1 VFASPGGPS
10 SPTMSA
16 RSSPRRAL
24 APWIVA
30 AAAVVML
37 FVSFGQRLPCT
48 QSYRGPGG
56 QLELNWGNDREFVYF
71 CYSDVIALYGSDH
84 IAGGGFPYK
93 TSWLDGSH
101 PRQVAYV
108 EYPVLTGLLMWAGG
122 RLAAGYGHIA
132 SSLALPRPAAVVV
145 YFDVI
150 VVILAIA
157 WLLVVGAVVRLM
169 EPGSRHALMVA
180 LSPLVL
186 AQLYT
191 NFDAVAIAFATLA
204 LLAWARRRPLL
215 AGVLLGLGGAAKLYP
230 LLLLIPLLVL
240 CLRAGRLRD
249 GWRALGGAV
258 LAWSAAN
265 APIALLYPSGW
276 AYFFHFNAVR
286 APGFE
291 TLYNI
296 VAYFL
301 GVGLDRHLA
310 AGQTPTAVNALNL
323 GLFAAACLVICLIA
337 LGAPRRPRLAPLCL
351 LVVVAFVF
359 VNKSYSPQYSLWL
372 VPLAV
377 LALPRWR
384 LLVPWMTIDA
394 LLWIPTLLFQRGSA
408 HGGIGEGWFLG
419 AVILRDVAVA
429 VVCAFVIY
437 EIYHPAR
444 DVLRRG
450 GADDAC
456 GGALDGAPDRVRLG
470 RRGLTL
476 AG

>member
-1 VFASPGGPS
+1 
-10 SPTMSA
+10 MIA

-24 APWIVA
+24 APWIVV
-30 AAAVVML
+30 AAAVAMVL
-37 FVSFGQRLPCT
+37 VSFAQRLPCT
-48 QSYRGPGG
+48 QSDRAPSG
-56 QLELNWGNDREFVYF
+56 QLELNWSNDRQLVYF
-71 CYSDVIALYGSDH
+71 CYSDVIALYTSDH

-93 TSWLDGSH
+93 TSWVTGSD
-101 PRQVAYV
+101 PTQVNYV

-122 RLAAGYGHIA
+122 RLAAGYGELA
-132 SSLALPRPAAVVV
+132 GSLALPRPPAVVV

-157 WLLVVGAVVRLM
+157 WLLVVVAMLRLT
-169 EPGSRHALMVA
+169 EQASRQALLVA

-191 NFDAVAIAFATLA
+191 NFDAVAIALATLA
-204 LLAWARRRPLL
+204 LLAWARQRPLL

-230 LLLLIPLLVL
+230 LFLLIPLLAL

-258 LAWSAAN
+258 LAWGVAN

-276 AYFFHFNAVR
+276 AYFFHFNVVR
-286 APGFE
+286 GAGFE

-296 VAYFL
+296 VAYFG

-310 AGQTPTAVNALNL
+310 PDQTPGALNALNL
-323 GLFAAACLVICLIA
+323 GLFAVGCVVVCAIA

-351 LVVVAFVF
+351 LIVVAFVL

-408 HGGIGEGWFLG
+408 HGGITEGWFLG
-419 AVILRDVAVA
+419 AVILRDVALVLVCA
-429 VVCAFVIY
+429 VVVF
-437 EIYHPAR
+437 EIYRPAR
-444 DVLRRG
+444 DILRRD

-456 GGALDGAPDRVRLG
+456 GGSLDGAPDRIRLG